1 MHNKKWYTERL
12 IYEFKNSPYDGA
24 FESPWRCR
32 KAPTAVWTPNN
43 TNPIFVN
50 AVNCWVYLSTTV
62 VNPFVRRC
70 LLLHLDYYLP
80 QIVEIENCGSFS
92 HFGCN
97 DSTYWKR
104 LDASL
109 HPLILTEVL
118 PPAKNSKDHILHLLS
133 KALPQRCQIR
143 NLREIIISYCNSDN
157 KTYAFI
163 MMILRKSLFGLY
175 NCADVK
181 LNFQGRLV
189 IYKALI
195 GQLCSKSFFTKW
207 FRREGSAHQ
216 VYIFY
221 ALKEY
226 LINSVMESGLG
237 KVLHEKY
244 GWKAFHDQVKTF
256 MDSTRKKL
264 NIMATREFN
273 FLQRSDW
280 LSSIETILTSAAKQH
295 VKLFRTTPVLSYY
308 NKLRNDISKY
318 FNGNNKYEMN
328 EYITKDIE
336 DFLWRYAQRCKD
348 DRMIDSLGY
357 LGCDASIVDALRKKT
372 LSSKD
377 FHKYSSKTLE
387 FIAEVCRME
396 NLRKNI
402 VVYTLPQHIYEQ
414 QRKTLAIKERKDV
427 DDESKDPPFL
437 PHPTAALQYVCFVCN
452 DVKIFTM
459 QVNRKNNRHS
469 NRLSRGSLR
478 IVVQNNHN
486 CMQLCCGRR
495 VERHT
500 KNGKRKFLDSQDV
513 QMRKIKKEK
522 VREAVANRCIQTPC
536 QQIDLLGQAFSFFNK
551 LYMLCSLCGNAFVL
565 EKKAFQYSVLANC
578 QCCHETEEKACIKCK
593 AVLHTVDILCLDSKT
608 GRFVTA
614 SFCSSC
620 SYTYASKQPNFA
632 LMRYSRV

>member
-1 MHNKKWYTERL
+1 MHSETWFTKRL
-12 IYEFKNSPYDGA
+12 LYEFKNSPYEGA
-24 FESPWRCR
+24 FQSPWRCR
-32 KAPTAVWTPNN
+32 NAPETVWTPVN
-43 TNPIFVN
+43 TTPIFVN
-50 AVNCWVYLSTTV
+50 AVNCWVYLSTIA

-70 LLLHLDYYLP
+70 LLLHIDYYLP
-80 QIVEIENCGSFS
+80 QIVEIENSGSFS
-92 HFGCN
+92 FFGCN

-104 LDASL
+104 MDDKLI
-109 HPLILTEVL
+109 PLILTEVL
-118 PPAKNSKDHILHLLS
+118 PPAKTSKDHILHLLS

-143 NLREIIISYCNSDN
+143 NLREIIISYCNSSDT
-157 KTYAFI
+157 TYAFI
-163 MMILRKSLFGLY
+163 MMIMRRSLFGLY
-175 NCADVK
+175 NCAEVK

-221 ALKEY
+221 CLKEY
-226 LINSVMESGLG
+226 LINCVMESAPAYN
-237 KVLHEKY
+237 VLNEKY
-244 GWKAFHDQVKTF
+244 GWGAFHDQVKLF

-264 NIMATREFN
+264 NVMATREFK
-273 FLQRSDW
+273 FLNRSDW

-308 NKLRNDISKY
+308 NKLRNDISKF
-318 FNGNNKYEMN
+318 FNGQNKYNMN
-328 EYITKDIE
+328 DHISSEIE
-336 DFLWRYAQRCKD
+336 DFLWRYTQRCKD
-348 DRMIDSLGY
+348 HEIIDSLGY
-357 LGCDASIVDALRKKT
+357 LGCNKTIVDALKQKT
-372 LSSKD
+372 MSPND
-377 FHKYSSKTLE
+377 FHKYSLRTLE
-387 FIAEVCRME
+387 LVAEVCRME
-396 NLRKNI
+396 NLKKNI

-414 QRKTLAIKERKDV
+414 QKRTLAIKERKDV
-427 DDESKDPPFL
+427 DDDCKDAPFC
-437 PHPTAALQYVCFVCN
+437 PHPTASLNYVCLVCN

-478 IVVQNNHN
+478 IVVQNDHN

-500 KNGKRKFLDSQDV
+500 KNGKRKFLDSQDA
-513 QMRKIKKEK
+513 QQRKIKKEK
-522 VREAVANRCIQTPC
+522 VREAVAKRCIKTPC
-536 QQIDLLGQAFSFFNK
+536 QEIDLLGQAFSFFNK
-551 LYMLCSLCGNAFVL
+551 LYMLCTLCGNAFVL

-620 SYTYASKQPNFA
+620 SYTYASKQPI
-632 LMRYSRV
+632 LL